1 MDNGMGMEE
10 QAAGQ
15 GRSSEGSD
23 VAQGLQWGP
32 GAGTA
37 PASPTKKKSSSG
49 RKAAKEEQVCHPN
62 CTCTT
67 EHFFKVTLLHHVAC
81 MAAGTDREH
90 CRDGLI
96 MIGGKATALIVSFE
110 CTSDHELAA
119 QM

>member
-15 GRSSEGSD
+15 GRSSGGSD

-49 RKAAKEEQVCHPN
+49 RKAAKEEQVCLPN
-62 CTCTT
+62 WTYTT
-67 EHFFKVTLLHHVAC
+67 NSFLVTSHAWRQAMTASIAEIASSRQAAEH
-81 MAAGTDREH
+81 
-90 CRDGLI
+90 
-96 MIGGKATALIVSFE
+96 S
-110 CTSDHELAA
+110 S
-119 QM
+119 